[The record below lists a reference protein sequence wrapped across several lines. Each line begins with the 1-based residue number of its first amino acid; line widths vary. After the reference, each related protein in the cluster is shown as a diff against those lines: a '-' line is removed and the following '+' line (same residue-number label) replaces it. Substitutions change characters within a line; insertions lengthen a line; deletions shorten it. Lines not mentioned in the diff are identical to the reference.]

1 LLIPF
6 GWVTAQVSGSKA
18 TSAQTQLELEKKFDQ
33 QLNAERIEANIK
45 EYTARPHHLGPA
57 ERQWCRV

>member
-6 GWVTAQVSGSKA
+6 GWATAQVSGFKA
-18 TSAQTQLELEKKFDQ
+18 TSAQTELELEKKFDQ

-45 EYTARPHHLGPA
+45 E
-57 ERQWCRV
+57 